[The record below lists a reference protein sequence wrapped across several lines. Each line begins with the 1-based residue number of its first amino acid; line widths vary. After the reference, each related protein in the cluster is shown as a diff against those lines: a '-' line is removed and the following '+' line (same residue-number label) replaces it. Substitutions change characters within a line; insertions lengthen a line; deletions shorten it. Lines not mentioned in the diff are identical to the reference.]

1 MENFSVYEDILN
13 RTDGAVYVGV
23 VGPVRTGKSTFV
35 KRFMEKMVIPSAKGT
50 ERAVMTDELPQS
62 AGGKTV
68 MTTEPKFVP
77 AKAAKISLGKGAEAS
92 VRLVDCVGFAVEGAN
107 GFEEDGAPRLVKTPW
122 QDAPMPFEQAAEI
135 GTQKVINEHS
145 TIGVLVT
152 TDGSVTELERQAY
165 VPAEERSVR
174 ELKGI
179 GKPFVIVLNC
189 KNPSGAT
196 ALKTELETKYE
207 VPVVALNV
215 EEMEEKDV
223 LEVLQSALFEF
234 PVLRIDVKIPKWLRS
249 FPMENSSVSTLFNK
263 FKKAVEKVVTM
274 RDCFA
279 LETLFEEGDDFIN
292 PDEIRLDLGKG
303 RAEISIGATEKL
315 FYQVLSE
322 ILGEEIPDT
331 CALTTYLR
339 EFAHV
344 KREYEKVKGALESA
358 EKTGY
363 GIVYPAETDYALEKP
378 SLVKKSAGYGVRFK
392 AKATGYHVV
401 KVDVTGEICPIIGTK
416 QQGEDFLGDTLRA
429 YEEENGEV
437 WETNIFGKT
446 LRFLVADELSEKVDA
461 MPKDLQRK
469 IRRTLYKIVNE
480 GKSNLLCFVF

>member
-1 MENFSVYEDILN
+1 MENFNVYEDVLN
-13 RTDGAVYVGV
+13 RTGGDVYVGV

-35 KRFMEKMVIPSAKGT
+35 KRFMERMVIPSAKGT

-77 AKAAKISLGKGAEAS
+77 AKAAKISVGKGAEAS

-122 QDAPMPFEQAAEI
+122 QDDPIPFEQAAEI
-135 GTQKVINEHS
+135 GTQKVIKEHS

-152 TDGSVTELERQAY
+152 TDGSVTELDRKAY
-165 VPAEERSVR
+165 IPAEERSVR
-174 ELKGI
+174 ELKAI
-179 GKPFVIVLNC
+179 GKPFVVVLNC
-189 KNPSGAT
+189 KNPLGAIE
-196 ALKTELETKYE
+196 LKTELENKYE
-207 VPVVALNV
+207 APVVAVNV
-215 EEMEEKDV
+215 EEMDEGQI
-223 LEVLQSALFEF
+223 LEILQNALFEF
-234 PVLRIDVKIPKWLRS
+234 PVLRIDVKTPRWLRS
-249 FPMENSSVSTLFNK
+249 FPVENSAVSKLFDKVKKSV
-263 FKKAVEKVVTM
+263 EGIVTM

-279 LETLFEEGDDFIN
+279 LERLFDEDDDFIN

-303 RAEISIGATEKL
+303 RAEIFIGAKEKL

-322 ILGEEIPDT
+322 TLGEEILDA
-331 CALTTYLR
+331 CALTSYLR

-344 KREYEKVKGALESA
+344 KREFLKVKGALENA

-363 GIVYPAETDYALEKP
+363 GIVYPSETEYQLEKP
-378 SLVKKSAGYGVRFK
+378 TLVKKNAGYGVQFK

-401 KVDVTGEICPIIGTK
+401 KVDVTGAICPIIGTK
-416 QQGEDFLGDTLRA
+416 QQGEDFLEDTLQA
-429 YEEENGEV
+429 YEKEDDGV
-437 WETNIFGKT
+437 WETNIFGKS
-446 LRFLVADELSEKVDA
+446 LRLLIGDELSEKADA

-469 IRRTLYKIVNE
+469 IRRALFKIVND